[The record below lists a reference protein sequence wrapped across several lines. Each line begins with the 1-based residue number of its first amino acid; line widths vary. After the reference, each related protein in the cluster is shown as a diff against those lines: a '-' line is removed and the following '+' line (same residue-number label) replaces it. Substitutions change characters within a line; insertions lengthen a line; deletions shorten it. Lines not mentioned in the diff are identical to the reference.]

1 MTTIVLVEKDKK
13 IRNHIVEKLK
23 IFSDD
28 IERIL
33 FCDSMLEASKV
44 KAKGEI
50 VYLINQGLQE
60 YVEFST
66 PYGTL
71 YDASNL
77 EAIDEY
83 VLYIHENKK
92 SVEEVFDSIMSY
104 SGMFD
109 RLVLNDTK
117 DHIVLPWSDIISIE
131 RVKRYSLIKTKD
143 DKIYTTRQIFEEL
156 LAQLGPNFIQTHRS
170 YIVNLS
176 HVKEFKKRDFEMST
190 GELVSISRSYAKEVS
205 ESWSRYKEI
214 HNLN

>member
-13 IRNHIVEKLK
+13 VRNHIVEKLK

-44 KAKGEI
+44 EAKGEI

-66 PYGTL
+66 PYGTM

-77 EAIDEY
+77 EVIDEY

-92 SVEEVFDSIMSY
+92 SVEEVFESIMSY

-214 HNLN
+214 HNSN